1 MLAKKKE
8 VVKETPVIVL
18 DESDLVSELKSN
30 VALTDEETKEF
41 IKKITQNDQSSH
53 MKSYVSNLDKERKY
67 EKHINQLYDELSS
80 FESKPLNKRI
90 KETIQD
96 RKDTIFR
103 HTIQTFNDKIGNVE
117 DVEHYEILVEILK
130 PYTNNDVDTCK
141 FVLNKFL
148 KDVKKNSYY
157 RKSKKM
163 FIKAIVH
170 FFSTVLGIK

>member
-8 VVKETPVIVL
+8 VVKETPVFVL

-67 EKHINQLYDELSS
+67 EKHIHKLYDELSS
-80 FESKPLNKRI
+80 FESTPLNKRI

-130 PYTNNDVDTCK
+130 PYTNNDIDTCK

-157 RKSKKM
+157 RKTKKM
-163 FIKAIVH
+163 FVKAMVH